1 MTTAFCLK
9 RILPAVLGV
18 TFLGAAHAA
27 VPTIDLGAA
36 AGYSGFFYGNVSNV
50 ADVEGKLAVGGN
62 LTTSGFSIGY
72 RVPHGTSGPAVVI
85 GGNAALGDGTIYGPA
100 PAGVNTN
107 ASIGPLTEYTKNWQ
121 GSGVYGGSNTSKSYL
136 DLSKQTNAIDFSAAK
151 TKLTQLSTKLNQA
164 APHGAVVIDGSGMHL
179 NGDGV
184 SDVQVFD
191 VSTGELKN
199 LVLSH
204 IKANAT
210 VIINVTGANTVNF
223 TGGQDGQL
231 EALRANVLY
240 NLNGAT
246 TVNVGTFVYGSVLAN
261 SANLI
266 GTGHLEGGIIAQSM
280 TGKVEIGYEPFSGRM
295 PTSPVPE
302 PESWAMLLAGL
313 GVAGWMARR
322 RQAR

>member
-36 AGYSGFFYGNVSNV
+36 AAYSGFFYGNVSNV

-72 RVPHGTSGPAVVI
+72 RTPYGTPGPSLVV
-85 GGNAALGDGTIYGPA
+85 GRDVALGDGTIYGPA
-100 PAGVNTN
+100 PRGVDTN
-107 ASIGPLTEYTKNWQ
+107 ASIGPNTSWQKNWN
-121 GSGVYGGSNTSKSYL
+121 GAGVYGGTNTSKSYL
-136 DLSKQTNAIDFSAAK
+136 TLTKQTGVVNFTETK

-184 SDVQVFD
+184 SDIQVFN
-191 VSTGELKN
+191 VGTGELKN
-199 LVLSH
+199 LVLSN

-210 VIINVTGANTVNF
+210 VIVNVTGADTVNF

-231 EALRANVLY
+231 DALRAHVLY

-261 SANLI
+261 AANLI
-266 GTGHLEGGIIAQSM
+266 GTGHLEGSIFAQSM

-322 RQAR
+322 RRAC